1 LIALAVV
8 LPLVLAAW
16 QASREA
22 HDLLQWAREI
32 ERSGLPAP
40 AWLARLP
47 FGAEQAANWW
57 RENLSEPGDPSE
69 LLRQFTRGSLL
80 VFTRELGVQLIHRIV
95 LFAFTIFALFFIF
108 RDGRALRAQMLAA
121 SHHLFGPR
129 GERVARHMVASVHGT
144 VNGLVLVGLGEGLVL
159 GIAYV
164 VAGVPHPVLLGVLT
178 AVAAMI
184 PLGAPLIFTIAALL
198 LLAQGAALAAAV
210 IVGLGLV
217 VVGIADH
224 FIRPLLIG
232 GATRLPFLWVLLGI
246 LGGVETWGL
255 FGLFLG
261 PALMAALVLLWREL
275 IAETAD
281 PPLPP
286 ETPTPP
292 VP

>member
-1 LIALAVV
+1 M
-8 LPLVLAAW
+8 
-16 QASREA
+16 
-22 HDLLQWAREI
+22 QWAREI
-32 ERSGLPAP
+32 ERSGMPAP
-40 AWLARLP
+40 EWLARLP
-47 FGAEQAANWW
+47 VGAEQASNWW

-80 VFTRELGVQLIHRIV
+80 VLTREVGIQLVHRIV

-121 SHHLFGPR
+121 SHRLFGAR
-129 GERVARHMVASVHGT
+129 GERIARHMVASVHGT
-144 VNGLVLVGLGEGLVL
+144 VNGLVLVGLGEGFLL

-164 VAGVPHPVLLGVLT
+164 AAGVPHPVLLGVLT

-184 PLGAPLIFTIAALL
+184 PLGAPLVFSVAALL
-198 LLAQGAALAAAV
+198 LLAQGAPGVAAI
-210 IVGLGLV
+210 IVVFGLF

-232 GATRLPFLWVLLGI
+232 GATRLPFLWVLIGI

-261 PALMAALVLLWREL
+261 PALMAALVLLWREMT
-275 IAETAD
+275 AEAAD
-281 PPLPP
+281 PVEPAAAD
-286 ETPTPP
+286 E
-292 VP
+292 